1 MEYQYN
7 DGRRPGGRKPRLY
20 LAKGAQIA
28 KFEGSNIAGFC
39 AIAREK
45 FTKNG
50 NFSNT
55 TFDLIL
61 APGVRPLYFLSPLH
75 GTWCDTLGSW
85 AEVAQELGL
94 PVEVAQQIIR
104 EEYPP
109 TASRLDEVEKFV
121 ASLGQDAEVEK
132 VVVTFGSPTRRQ
144 SREGYW
150 SQPKFG
156 KTTDGRRVV
165 VQPGPKGWGEAV
177 AVEPEGARVVGCRHS
192 PAMHGGIWSIEI
204 MIPMLSAPT
213 DTDQK

>member
-1 MEYQYN
+1 VEYQYN
-7 DGRRPGGRKPRLY
+7 DGRCDGGRKPRLY
-20 LAKGAQIA
+20 LAKGGQAIR
-28 KFEGSNIAGFC
+28 FEGRNIDGFC
-39 AIAREK
+39 AITREVFK
-45 FTKNG
+45 KNG
-50 NFSNT
+50 KWSNT
-55 TFDLIL
+55 TFDLLL

-75 GTWCDTLGSW
+75 GTWGDNLGSW

-94 PVEVAQQIIR
+94 PVEAAKAIVR
-104 EEYPP
+104 EEYPS

-121 ASLGQDAEVEK
+121 ASLGQEAEVEK

-156 KTTDGRRVV
+156 KTTDGRKVV

-192 PAMHGGIWSIEI
+192 PAMHGGIWSIEVLV
-204 MIPMLSAPT
+204 PL
-213 DTDQK
+213 DTSQQ